1 MFLFFGGVKMKKL
14 IFKLVILLIFLSLL
28 GGCSMYGISINEI
41 RLYKDGGASI
51 KLSKND

>member
-1 MFLFFGGVKMKKL
+1 MKKL

-41 RLYKDGGASI
+41 RLFKEGGGAI
-51 KLSKND
+51 KIEYNY